1 MRREDIFHIF
11 SAQCQKLLL
20 TTWILPVVQYLLAN
34 EAVVIACSCAS
45 YLFQADKPGTRAGLQ
60 SHQLK
65 VLFIGLYLP
74 AFYVNMVLFWRLDY
88 TQASKP
94 TILYDS

>member
-1 MRREDIFHIF
+1 MP
-11 SAQCQKLLL
+11 KLLL

-74 AFYVNMVLFWRLDY
+74 AFYVPKYGSFVAVRLHE
-88 TQASKP
+88 S
-94 TILYDS
+94 